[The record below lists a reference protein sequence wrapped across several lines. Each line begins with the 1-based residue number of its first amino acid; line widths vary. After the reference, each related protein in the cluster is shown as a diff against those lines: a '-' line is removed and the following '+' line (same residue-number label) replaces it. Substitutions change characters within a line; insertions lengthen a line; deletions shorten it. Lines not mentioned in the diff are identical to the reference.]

1 MDNTLQSQSKFYNI
15 KVGDIICRT
24 TIPDRIVFNKNGT
37 LYTIKLN
44 NGSIEPLNLDGF
56 DVIKGNVYE

>member
-1 MDNTLQSQSKFYNI
+1 MKNKTF

-24 TIPDRIVFNKNGT
+24 TIPDRIVFNKDNA

-44 NGSIEPLNLDGF
+44 NGRIEPLNVDGF
-56 DVIKGNVYE
+56 DIISGNIYDKTNEKER

>member
-1 MDNTLQSQSKFYNI
+1 MKNKTC

-24 TIPDRIVFNKNGT
+24 TIPDRIVFNKDNA

-44 NGSIEPLNLDGF
+44 NGRIEPLNLDGF
-56 DVIKGNVYE
+56 DIISGNIYDKTNEKES

>member
-1 MDNTLQSQSKFYNI
+1 MENNNKC

-24 TIPDRIVFNKNGT
+24 TIPDRIVFNQNNS

-44 NGSIEPLNLDGF
+44 NGRIEPLKLDSW
-56 DVIKGNVYE
+56 DIINGNIYDKANEKES

>member
-1 MDNTLQSQSKFYNI
+1 MENNKC

-24 TIPDRIVFNKNGT
+24 TIPDRIVVNKENN

-44 NGSIEPLNLDGF
+44 NKRIEPLILDGF
-56 DVIKGNVYE
+56 DVVIGNVYDKANEKKI